1 MIRVSVRSL
10 CEFAARSGSLEFRY
24 TPAPTPEEGIM
35 GHITVQQRR
44 PDPYVAE
51 YRLTG
56 ECNGVEVS
64 GRVDGYAPK
73 IGDGEDNSYL
83 EEIKTHRGNIQ
94 RIGPGRRALHWAQL
108 KVYGALL
115 CRRDARKDIQLRLTY
130 FEVRDEQEIH
140 DDQNFAAEELDAFFV
155 ELCERYR
162 QWAEM
167 EQAHRSLRDSS
178 LAKLTFPY
186 GDFRTGQRDLSEG
199 VYKAARM
206 DLTLLL
212 QAPTGIGK
220 TVGVLF
226 PALKAM
232 PDANLDRIYFLTH
245 RNPGRTLGLEGL
257 KTILAN
263 QSDQHP
269 FRSLELASKEAS
281 CDHPDK
287 ACHGDSCPLANGF
300 FDRLPEARQQATEEA
315 FLDQEALRRIAAE
328 HGICRYF
335 LAQEMARWSDVVV
348 ADVNHYFDQFAL
360 LYGLSQQNEWRVL
373 PVIDE
378 AHNLISRARGMY
390 SIKLDEA
397 EMLYTIKKVPQPL
410 LKPLSNLESAWS
422 ELIRPYL
429 SNGEAQEQHQY
440 YLDKV
445 PEDLNSA
452 LYGLIAAITDYL
464 SDHTVSADVQHV
476 LFTALGFLR
485 LADSFDDHSL
495 CTLRFETNN
504 QSQRPKPGSASL
516 SIDNLIP
523 ADHLKQ
529 RFADAASTVLFSA
542 TLAPAHY
549 QQDLLGLPIDCVY
562 KDIESPFHHAQIDL
576 RLITNINTRQQWRQ
590 QSLAPIAAR
599 IAEQAQTKPGNY
611 LVYVSSFEYLNALHQ
626 ELAGDHP
633 QLRLLRQ
640 RPKMPPAERQSFIT
654 AVSDDRPSVGFAVL
668 GGVFGEGIDLPGDK
682 LIGVFIA
689 TLGLPP
695 HDDLHEVLR
704 ERLEARYGNGYEYT
718 YLYPGLQKVIQAAG
732 RLIRTP
738 QDSGVIELIDDRF
751 ALSKVQKLLPKWWKA

>member
-1 MIRVSVRSL
+1 MIQVSVRSL
-10 CEFAARSGSLEFRY
+10 CEFAARTGSLEFRY

-56 ECNGVEVS
+56 ECCGVEVS
-64 GRVDGYAPK
+64 GRVDGYAPNISEGK
-73 IGDGEDNSYL
+73 DHSYL

-94 RIGPGRRALHWAQL
+94 RIGPGRRAMHWAQL

-115 CRRDARKDIQLRLTY
+115 CRRDDREHIQLRLTY
-130 FEVRDEQEIH
+130 FEVRSEEEIQ
-140 DDQNFAAEELDAFFV
+140 DDQEWSAGDLNAFLID
-155 ELCERYR
+155 LCERYR
-162 QWAEM
+162 QWAEL
-167 EQAHRSLRDSS
+167 EQAHRAFRDNALEN
-178 LAKLTFPY
+178 LAFPY
-186 GDFRTGQRDLSEG
+186 PEFRTGQRDLSES

-206 DLTLLL
+206 ELTLLL

-232 PDANLDRIYFLTH
+232 PTTKLDRIFFLTH
-245 RNPGRTLGLEGL
+245 RNPGRALGLEGI
-257 KTILAN
+257 KTILAG
-263 QSDQHP
+263 QADKLS

-281 CDHPDK
+281 CDHPDR

-300 FDRLPEARQQATEEA
+300 FDRLPAARQQATEEA
-315 FLDQEALRRIAAE
+315 FLDHEALRRIANE

-335 LAQEMARWSDVVV
+335 LGQEMARWSDVVV

-360 LYGLSQQNEWRVL
+360 LYGLSQQNEWRVM

-410 LKPLSNLESAWS
+410 LKPLSKLESAWA
-422 ELIRPYL
+422 ELIQPYL

-445 PEDLNSA
+445 PEDLNAA

-495 CTLRFETNN
+495 CTLRFETIHN
-504 QSQRPKPGSASL
+504 SSRLKPGSASL

-523 ADHLKQ
+523 ADHLKK
-529 RFADAASTVLFSA
+529 RFADAASTALFSA

-549 QQDLLGLPIDCVY
+549 QRDLLGLPNDCVFE
-562 KDIESPFHHAQIDL
+562 DIDSPFHHAQIDL
-576 RLITNINTRQQWRQ
+576 RFVTGINTRQQRRQ
-590 QSLAPIAAR
+590 QSLAPIAQR
-599 IAEQAQTKPGNY
+599 IARQAQTTPGNY
-611 LVYVSSFEYLNALHQ
+611 LVYVSSFEYLNALYEQ
-626 ELAGDHP
+626 LGSDHP
-633 QLRLLRQ
+633 ELRLLRQ
-640 RPKMPPAERQSFIT
+640 RPKMPPTERQSFIA
-654 AVSDDRPSVGFAVL
+654 AVSDERPSIGFAVL

-682 LIGVFIA
+682 LIGVFVA

-718 YLYPGLQKVIQAAG
+718 YLYPGLQKVVQAAG

-751 ALSKVQKLLPKWWKA
+751 GQTKVQKLLPKWWKA